1 MTLGRSPLMSPL
13 QSARDVATSLRN
25 APVNSPAPNG
35 IGQKGKA
42 RLACDHYQDA
52 GRHWTGVLKILR
64 LTDKNGALTDVDL
77 SLGGPAGR

>member
-1 MTLGRSPLMSPL
+1 L
-13 QSARDVATSLRN
+13 QAPWGAAIPEN
-25 APVNSPAPNG
+25 APVNLPAPANG
-35 IGQKGKA
+35 IRQKGKA